1 MVKFALSKLCNIFI
15 IKKLK
20 WKNNPEN
27 IVTSRSFLHRFWIV
41 FTSFLDRFYIVF
53 GSFLHRF
60 CIFLLS
66 VSKCDIIKE
75 RQMFTIKTLKIFAT
89 FTLYKNTLEED
100 ICKNDRKTNRLKA
113 HNFFYIHL
121 MATPLSRS

>member
-1 MVKFALSKLCNIFI
+1 
-15 IKKLK
+15 
-20 WKNNPEN
+20 
-27 IVTSRSFLHRFWIV
+27 
-41 FTSFLDRFYIVF
+41 
-53 GSFLHRF
+53 
-60 CIFLLS
+60 
-66 VSKCDIIKE
+66 
-75 RQMFTIKTLKIFAT
+75 MFTIKTLKIFAT

>member
-41 FTSFLDRFYIVF
+41 FTSFLHF
-53 GSFLHRF
+53 S
-60 CIFLLS
+60 S
-66 VSKCDIIKE
+66 VSFKCDIIKE